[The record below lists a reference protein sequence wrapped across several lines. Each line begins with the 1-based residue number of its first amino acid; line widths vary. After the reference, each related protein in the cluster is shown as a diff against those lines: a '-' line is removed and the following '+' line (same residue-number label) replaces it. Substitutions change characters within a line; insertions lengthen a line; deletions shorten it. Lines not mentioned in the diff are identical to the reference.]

1 MKNDEWQAL
10 VSVCLFTRPFTQ
22 NTITQSNNVGA
33 ITQSNN
39 VGAVTGTKALLR
51 SQA

>member
-1 MKNDEWQAL
+1 MTNELQAA
-10 VSVCLFTRPFTQ
+10 VGVCLFTRPFTQ

-33 ITQSNN
+33 VNGS
-39 VGAVTGTKALLR
+39 KALLQ

>member
-1 MKNDEWQAL
+1 MTNELQA
-10 VSVCLFTRPFTQ
+10 VVDRVCLFTRPFTQ

-33 ITQSNN
+33 VN
-39 VGAVTGTKALLR
+39 GTKALLQ